1 MKTPARRCSRR
12 THALLP
18 ELFQQRWLGLHGL
31 VVMLGLAIYAT
42 ASHTLRQRR
51 HPSAAIAW
59 VVTLVLIPYIALPL
73 YLMFGRRK
81 LVTSRRANGTLMPR
95 DSTAAPDKLSAQL
108 TPQSGRLATAI
119 GLAEAASFNGLDVHQ
134 DGRQALQAL
143 RSIMDGATQTLDVSS
158 FLLGRDV
165 LGDEVAASLIR
176 RARDGVRVRLLIDGI
191 GFYLGGRPSLRRLT
205 AAGVQVALFV
215 SPLTSGLRGRTNLRN
230 HRKMVIGDGQRLW
243 CGGRNL
249 AAEYFEGDPSSLRN
263 RATWI
268 DLSFDLSGDLAQQ
281 AQQRFDQDWN
291 FALGKADFPRSAK
304 PAKPPEP
311 IFTDATAPS
320 NPITVRPDA
329 ALHARLVPSGPDQ
342 AEDTIYTLLVSG
354 CFTAQRRILAVTP
367 YFVPDQTLLLALTLA
382 ARRGVAVDLLL
393 PVKSNHHLA
402 DIARAPALRELA
414 AAGAKVWLTPGMI
427 HAKAV
432 LIDDGLALVG
442 SANLD
447 ERSLF
452 LNYELM
458 VAFYDPPVVERFAHW
473 IENHQ
478 RGAMAYVPRP
488 PGLARELVEGV
499 VRWVAF
505 QL

>member
-1 MKTPARRCSRR
+1 M
-12 THALLP
+12 
-18 ELFQQRWLGLHGL
+18 HGL
-31 VVMLGLAIYAT
+31 VVTLGLAIYAT

-81 LVTSRRANGTLMPR
+81 LVTSRRAPGALV
-95 DSTAAPDKLSAQL
+95 AQQAPARIGQPPAQFS
-108 TPQSGRLATAI
+108 PQSGRLATAI
-119 GLAEAASFNGLDVHQ
+119 GLAEAACFNGLDVHQ
-134 DGRQALQAL
+134 DGGQALQAL
-143 RSIMDGATQTLDVSS
+143 RSIIDSATQTLDVCS

-165 LGDEVAASLIR
+165 LGDEIAASLAR

-191 GFYLGGRPSLRRLT
+191 GFYVGGRPSLKRLKV
-205 AAGVQVALFV
+205 AGVQVVMFV

-230 HRKMVIGDGQRLW
+230 HRKMVISDGQRLW

-249 AAEYFEGDPSSLRN
+249 AAEYFEGDPAALIN
-263 RATWI
+263 KATWI
-268 DLSFDLSGDLAQQ
+268 DLSFDLCGDLAQQ
-281 AQQRFDQDWN
+281 AKQRFELDWQ
-291 FALGKADFPRSAK
+291 FALGKPAAILQPVCAVPESPLTDAPASPASA
-304 PAKPPEP
+304 APEP
-311 IFTDATAPS
+311 PH
-320 NPITVRPDA
+320 PIALRPDA

-354 CFTAQRRILAVTP
+354 CFTAHRRILAVTP

-393 PVKSNHHLA
+393 PLKSNHHLA

-414 AAGAKVWLTPGMI
+414 AAGAKIWLAPGMM

-432 LIDDGLALVG
+432 LIDEGLALVG

-458 VAFYDPPVVERFAHW
+458 VAFYDPPVVERFALW
-473 IENHQ
+473 IESHQ
-478 RGAMAYVPRP
+478 RGAVAYVPRP
-488 PGLARELVEGV
+488 AGLARELVEGI